1 MYDLALFPLE
11 TVLFPGTPVH
21 LHIFEPRYLTMI
33 QRCQDESRP
42 FGVALIRQGLEVGGP
57 ARPYRVGCT
66 ARIMAVEHLDDGRLN
81 ITARG
86 EERFRIHHLNHD
98 LPYLVGLVEDWQLGG
113 SHSLDMQRGARRL
126 APWVQR
132 YLEAVARAE
141 PVNELNLEEL
151 QLPDDPLT
159 LLFWSAALLQIPP
172 YEKQPLLEAP
182 PAAILLEA
190 LQRLYR
196 RETSLLDHLLQ
207 TTEDQAEKASLL
219 N

>member
-1 MYDLALFPLE
+1 MYDLPLFPLE

-33 QRCQDESRP
+33 QRCLEESRP

-57 ARPYRVGCT
+57 ARPFRVGCT
-66 ARIMAVEHLDDGRLN
+66 ARISVVEHLDDGRLN

-98 LPYLVGLVEDWQLGG
+98 LPYLVGLVEDWQLEG

-126 APWVQR
+126 LPWLKR
-132 YLEAVARAE
+132 YLKVVARAD
-141 PVNELNLEEL
+141 PLNELNLEEL

-159 LLFWSAALLQIPP
+159 LLYWSAALLQIPH
-172 YEKQPLLEAP
+172 YEKQPLLEA
-182 PAAILLEA
+182 ATATSLLGA

-196 RETSLLDHLLQ
+196 RETSLLEHLSG
-207 TTEDQAEKASLL
+207 TSEAQAEKASLL

>member
-1 MYDLALFPLE
+1 MYDLPLFPLE

-21 LHIFEPRYLTMI
+21 LHIFEPRYLTMV
-33 QRCQDESRP
+33 QRCLAESRP
-42 FGVALIRQGLEVGGP
+42 FGVALIHQGMEVGGP

-66 ARIMAVEHLDDGRLN
+66 AHIVAVEQLDDGRLN
-81 ITARG
+81 LTARG

-98 LPYLVGLVEDWQLGG
+98 LPYLVGLVEDWQLDG

-132 YLEAVARAE
+132 YLLQVAQGDPQAG
-141 PVNELNLEEL
+141 LDLEEL
-151 QLPDDPLT
+151 QLPEDPLT
-159 LLFWSAALLQIPP
+159 LLHWSAALLQIPP
-172 YEKQPLLEAP
+172 YEKQVLLEAP
-182 PAAILLEA
+182 TAASLLET

-196 RETSLLDHLLQ
+196 RETRLLDHLLG
-207 TTEDQAEKASLL
+207 TSEEQAEKASLL